1 MNNFEPIVETII
13 NFRKFNEIS
22 DEDMKQI
29 TKIWKTSFDKKAND
43 AIYFLEKTI
52 IATITIKKK
61 LNKDQEIKKNIVA
74 ISFLLFPTIDLLNSR
89 EDKYSNIKLQ
99 GVTENDCYL
108 YNLCV
113 KKRKRKN
120 GYGKLILQKCHEY
133 VNMICKKK
141 IILFVE
147 NGNIPA
153 VRLYNNFGY
162 IVHRATPTGFIMEK
176 NLL

>member
-89 EDKYSNIKLQ
+89 EDTYSNIKQQSL
-99 GVTENDCYL
+99 
-108 YNLCV
+108 
-113 KKRKRKN
+113 
-120 GYGKLILQKCHEY
+120 
-133 VNMICKKK
+133 
-141 IILFVE
+141 
-147 NGNIPA
+147 
-153 VRLYNNFGY
+153 
-162 IVHRATPTGFIMEK
+162 
-176 NLL
+176 